1 MFTPM
6 NGRKFARMRREA
18 IFEWNKER
26 SEKKSLFLNSQM
38 SQIFMDAMRFYLHFL
53 HNRYS
58 NFDSVCKMRHGVL
71 RNYGGKSNVWRFI
84 MQHIIDGVLKIENS
98 LKFCATQ

>member
-1 MFTPM
+1 
-6 NGRKFARMRREA
+6 MRREA
-18 IFEWNKER
+18 IFEWNNER
-26 SEKKSLFLNSQM
+26 SGKKPLFLNSQM

-53 HNRYS
+53 HNRHS
-58 NFDSVCKMRHGVL
+58 NFDSVCKMRNGVL
-71 RNYGGKSNVWRFI
+71 SNYGGKSNVLRFI